1 MAFAFSVSVGSTVP
15 PAMRDKLA
23 ELVADRHRDAA
34 PDGVAMLAKGAA
46 PPAKH

>member
-1 MAFAFSVSVGSTVP
+1 
-15 PAMRDKLA
+15 MRNKLA

-34 PDGVAMLAKGAA
+34 PDGAAMPAKGAS